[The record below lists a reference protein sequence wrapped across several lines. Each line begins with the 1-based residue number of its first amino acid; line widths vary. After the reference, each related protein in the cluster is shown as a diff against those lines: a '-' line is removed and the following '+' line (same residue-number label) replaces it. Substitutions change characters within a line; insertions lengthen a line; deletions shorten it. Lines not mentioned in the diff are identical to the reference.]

1 MATLAEIRAKLQ
13 EQETSGGRGSQSGG
27 DNAIFPFWNI
37 PENST
42 SVLRFLPDGD
52 ASNTYFWRERQMIRL
67 GFAGVKGDSNS
78 RAVTVTVPCNEMWGP
93 TGSCPV
99 LAEVRP
105 WFKDPALE
113 DMGRK
118 YWKKRSYVF
127 QGFVAESTL
136 AEDTTP
142 DNPIR
147 RFVINPSI
155 FNIIKGALMDSD
167 FTELPTD
174 TEQGTDFRLTKT
186 TKGQYADYSTSSW
199 SRKERSLDSNE
210 RSAID
215 TNGLFNLNDY
225 LPKQPSDDELRV
237 IGEMFEASVNGELY
251 DPERWGNFYR
261 PGGVQIDTANS
272 APNNSASKPPSASV
286 PQAPQ
291 AAAPTLQ
298 TPPQP
303 AAVAPVPNGQ
313 PAPVPVTPPEMQES
327 VAAAVAATAPE
338 GDGAKPSAQD
348 ILAAIRNRSN

>member
-13 EQETSGGRGSQSGG
+13 EQENRGGGSSNTGG

-67 GFAGVKGDSNS
+67 EFAGVKGQPDS
-78 RAVTVTVPCNEMWGP
+78 RKVTVNVPCNEMWGP

-99 LAEVRP
+99 LAEVRG
-105 WFKDPALE
+105 WFKDPNME

-127 QGFVAESTL
+127 QGFVVESSL
-136 AEDTTP
+136 QEDTTP

-147 RFVINPSI
+147 RFIINPSI

-167 FTELPTD
+167 FVELPTD
-174 TEQGTDFRLTKT
+174 IEQGTDFRLTKT

-199 SRKERSLDSNE
+199 ARRERSLDSNE

-215 TNGLFNLNDY
+215 SHGLFNLNDY
-225 LPKQPSDDELRV
+225 LPKQPSEEELRI
-237 IGEMFEASVNGELY
+237 IGEMFEASVDGEMY
-251 DPERWGNFYR
+251 DPDKFSNYYR
-261 PGGVQIDTANS
+261 PAGVQLPQSSASPS
-272 APNNSASKPPSASV
+272 AP
-286 PQAPQ
+286 
-291 AAAPTLQ
+291 APT
-298 TPPQP
+298 PK
-303 AAVAPVPNGQ
+303 
-313 PAPVPVTPPEMQES
+313 PAPVAETPAPAPATPPEKQEQ
-327 VAAAVAATAPE
+327 VAETVAATAPASAE
-338 GDGAKPSAQD
+338 GEKPSAQD
-348 ILAAIRNRSN
+348 ILAAIRNRNNG

>member
-13 EQETSGGRGSQSGG
+13 EQENRGPSGSSNTGG

-67 GFAGVKGDSNS
+67 EFAGVKGQADS
-78 RAVTVTVPCNEMWGP
+78 RKVTVNVPCNEMWGP

-127 QGFVAESTL
+127 QGFVAESSL
-136 AEDTTP
+136 QEDTTP
-142 DNPIR
+142 ENPIR

-199 SRKERSLDSNE
+199 ARRERSLDSNE
-210 RSAID
+210 RAAVEQY
-215 TNGLFNLNDY
+215 GLFNLNDY
-225 LPKQPSDDELRV
+225 LPKQPSEEELRV

-251 DPERWGNFYR
+251 DSERWF
-261 PGGVQIDTANS
+261 
-272 APNNSASKPPSASV
+272 
-286 PQAPQ
+286 
-291 AAAPTLQ
+291 
-298 TPPQP
+298 
-303 AAVAPVPNGQ
+303 
-313 PAPVPVTPPEMQES
+313 
-327 VAAAVAATAPE
+327 
-338 GDGAKPSAQD
+338 
-348 ILAAIRNRSN
+348 

>member
-13 EQETSGGRGSQSGG
+13 EQENRGPSGSSNTGG

-52 ASNTYFWRERQMIRL
+52 SSNTYFWRERQMIRL
-67 GFAGVKGDSNS
+67 EFAGIKGQADS
-78 RAVTVTVPCNEMWGP
+78 RKVTVNVPCNEMWGP

-127 QGFVAESTL
+127 QGYVVESSL
-136 AEDTTP
+136 QEDTTP

-147 RFVINPSI
+147 RFIINPSI

-167 FTELPTD
+167 FVELPTD
-174 TEQGTDFRLTKT
+174 IEQGTDFRLTKT

-199 SRKERSLDSNE
+199 ARRERSLDSNE
-210 RSAID
+210 RAAID
-215 TNGLFNLNDY
+215 THGLFNLNDY
-225 LPKQPSDDELRV
+225 LPKQPNEEELGV
-237 IGEMFEASVNGELY
+237 IGKMFEASVDGQMY
-251 DPERWGNFYR
+251 DPELWGNYYR
-261 PGGVQIDTANS
+261 PAGVQIDTSNS
-272 APNNSASKPPSASV
+272 APKTVASNPTP
-286 PQAPQ
+286 APQ
-291 AAAPTLQ
+291 PT
-298 TPPQP
+298 PQP
-303 AAVAPVPNGQ
+303 ATPVAET
-313 PAPVPVTPPEMQES
+313 PAPAPVTPPEKQEK
-327 VAAAVAATAPE
+327 VAEAVAATAPAE
-338 GDGAKPSAQD
+338 GGAKPSAQD

>member
-13 EQETSGGRGSQSGG
+13 ASEGGNRSGSGGGG

-67 GFAGVKGDSNS
+67 EFAGVKGDANS
-78 RAVTVTVPCNEMWGP
+78 RRVTVNVPCNEMWGP
-93 TGSCPV
+93 VGSCPV
-99 LAEVRP
+99 LSEVRA

-127 QGFVAESTL
+127 QGFVAENSL
-136 AEDTTP
+136 QEDTTP

-147 RFVINPSI
+147 RFIINPSI

-174 TEQGTDFRLTKT
+174 IEQGTDFRLTKT

-199 SRKERSLDSNE
+199 SRRERSLDSNE
-210 RSAID
+210 RAAID
-215 TNGLFNLNDY
+215 THGLFNLNDF
-225 LPKQPSDDELRV
+225 LPKQPTEAELTM
-237 IGEMFEASVNGELY
+237 IGQMFEASVDGQMY
-251 DPERWGNFYR
+251 DPELYGNFYR
-261 PGGVQIDTANS
+261 PAGVQIDTSNS
-272 APNNSASKPPSASV
+272 APNNSAAKPAAQSV
-286 PQAPQ
+286 PQPTPAP
-291 AAAPTLQ
+291 ATTAAPVVEAAPT
-298 TPPQP
+298 
-303 AAVAPVPNGQ
+303 
-313 PAPVPVTPPEMQES
+313 PVTPPAQQEA
-327 VAAAVAATAPE
+327 VAAAVAATAPASDDSGE
-338 GDGAKPSAQD
+338 KPSAQD
-348 ILAAIRNRSN
+348 ILAAIRNRGA

>member
-13 EQETSGGRGSQSGG
+13 EQETSGGRGSQTGG

-78 RAVTVTVPCNEMWGP
+78 RAVTVNVPCNEMWGP

-127 QGFVAESTL
+127 QGFVAESSL
-136 AEDTTP
+136 QEDTTP

-210 RSAID
+210 RAAIE
-215 TNGLFNLNDY
+215 THGLYNLNDY
-225 LPKQPSDDELRV
+225 LPKQPNEEELRI

-251 DPERWGNFYR
+251 DPARWGNFYR
-261 PGGVQIDTANS
+261 PAGVQIDTTNS
-272 APNNSASKPPSASV
+272 TPKGGATVTNVAP
-286 PQAPQ
+286 APQ
-291 AAAPTLQ
+291 PTP
-298 TPPQP
+298 TP
-303 AAVAPVPNGQ
+303 Q
-313 PAPVPVTPPEMQES
+313 PAPVAEAAPAPVTPPEMQEQ
-327 VAAAVAATAPE
+327 VAASVAATAPAVE
-338 GDGAKPSAQD
+338 GAKPNAQD

>member
-13 EQETSGGRGSQSGG
+13 EQENRGGGSSTGGG

-52 ASNTYFWRERQMIRL
+52 SSNTYFWRERQMIRL
-67 GFAGVKGDSNS
+67 EFAGIKGQADS
-78 RAVTVTVPCNEMWGP
+78 RKVTVNVPCNEMWGP

-127 QGFVAESTL
+127 QGYVVESSL
-136 AEDTTP
+136 QEDTTP

-147 RFVINPSI
+147 RFIINPSI

-167 FTELPTD
+167 FVELPTD
-174 TEQGTDFRLTKT
+174 IEQGTDFRLTKT

-199 SRKERSLDSNE
+199 ARRERSLDSNE
-210 RSAID
+210 RAAID
-215 TNGLFNLNDY
+215 THGLFNLNDY
-225 LPKQPSDDELRV
+225 LPKQPSEEELGV
-237 IGEMFEASVNGELY
+237 IGKMFEASVDGQMY
-251 DPERWGNFYR
+251 DPELWGNYYR
-261 PGGVQIDTANS
+261 PAGVQIDTSNS
-272 APNNSASKPPSASV
+272 APKAEAKPAP
-286 PQAPQ
+286 APQ
-291 AAAPTLQ
+291 PT
-298 TPPQP
+298 PQP
-303 AAVAPVPNGQ
+303 ATPVAET
-313 PAPVPVTPPEMQES
+313 PAPAPVTPPEKQEE
-327 VAAAVAATAPE
+327 VAAAVAATAPAE
-338 GDGAKPSAQD
+338 GGAKPSAQD

>member
-13 EQETSGGRGSQSGG
+13 ASEGGNRSSSGGGG

-67 GFAGVKGDSNS
+67 EFAGVKGDPNS
-78 RAVTVTVPCNEMWGP
+78 RRVTVNVPCNEMWGP
-93 TGSCPV
+93 VGSCPV
-99 LAEVRP
+99 LSEVRN

-127 QGFVAESTL
+127 QGFVAENSL
-136 AEDTTP
+136 QEDTTP

-147 RFVINPSI
+147 RFIINPSI

-174 TEQGTDFRLTKT
+174 IEQGTDFRLTKT

-199 SRKERSLDSNE
+199 SRRERSLDSNE
-210 RSAID
+210 RAAID
-215 TNGLFNLNDY
+215 THGLFNLNDF
-225 LPKQPSDDELRV
+225 LPKQPTEAELTM
-237 IGEMFEASVNGELY
+237 IGQMFEASVDGQMY
-251 DPERWGNFYR
+251 DPELFGNFYR
-261 PGGVQIDTANS
+261 PAGVQIDTSNS
-272 APNNSASKPPSASV
+272 APNNSAAKPAAQSV
-286 PQAPQ
+286 PQPTPAP
-291 AAAPTLQ
+291 ATTAAPVVEAAPT
-298 TPPQP
+298 
-303 AAVAPVPNGQ
+303 
-313 PAPVPVTPPEMQES
+313 PVTPPAQQEA
-327 VAAAVAATAPE
+327 VAAAVAATAPA
-338 GDGAKPSAQD
+338 GDGGGEKPSAQD
-348 ILAAIRNRSN
+348 ILAAIRNRGA

>member
-13 EQETSGGRGSQSGG
+13 EQETRGGGSSNTGG
-27 DNAIFPFWNI
+27 DNAIFAFWNI

-42 SVLRFLPDGD
+42 SVIRFLPDGD

-67 GFAGVKGDSNS
+67 EFAGIQGQADS
-78 RAVTVTVPCNEMWGP
+78 RKVTVNVPCNEMWGP

-99 LAEVRP
+99 LAEVRG
-105 WFKDPALE
+105 WFKDPNME

-127 QGFVAESTL
+127 QGFVVESSL
-136 AEDTTP
+136 QEDSTP

-167 FTELPTD
+167 FVELPTD

-199 SRKERSLDSNE
+199 ARRERSLDSNE

-215 TNGLFNLNDY
+215 THGLFNLNDY
-225 LPKQPSDDELRV
+225 LPKQPGEEELRV
-237 IGEMFEASVNGELY
+237 IGEMFEASVDGQLY
-251 DPERWGNFYR
+251 DPSRWGNFYR
-261 PGGVQIDTANS
+261 PAGVQIDTSNS
-272 APNNSASKPPSASV
+272 APKTESATV
-286 PQAPQ
+286 
-291 AAAPTLQ
+291 APT
-298 TPPQP
+298 PQP
-303 AAVAPVPNGQ
+303 A
-313 PAPVPVTPPEMQES
+313 PAPVAETPAPVTPPQKQEA
-327 VAAAVAATAPE
+327 VAQAVAATAPASVDAE
-338 GDGAKPSAQD
+338 KPSAQD
-348 ILAAIRNRSN
+348 ILAAIRNRNNG

>member
-13 EQETSGGRGSQSGG
+13 EQENRGPGGSSNTGG

-52 ASNTYFWRERQMIRL
+52 SSNTYFWRERQMIRL
-67 GFAGVKGDSNS
+67 EFAGVKGQADS
-78 RAVTVTVPCNEMWGP
+78 RKVTVNVPCNEMWGP

-127 QGFVAESTL
+127 QGFVAESSL
-136 AEDTTP
+136 QEDTTP
-142 DNPIR
+142 ENPIR
-147 RFVINPSI
+147 RFIINPSI

-167 FTELPTD
+167 FVELPTD
-174 TEQGTDFRLTKT
+174 IEQGTDFRLTKT

-199 SRKERSLDSNE
+199 ARRERSLDSNE
-210 RSAID
+210 RAAID
-215 TNGLFNLNDY
+215 THGLFTLNDY
-225 LPKQPSDDELRV
+225 LPKQPSEEELGV
-237 IGEMFEASVNGELY
+237 IGKMFEASVDGQMY
-251 DPERWGNFYR
+251 DPELWGNYYR
-261 PGGVQIDTANS
+261 PQGVQIDTSNS
-272 APNNSASKPPSASV
+272 APKGEAS
-286 PQAPQ
+286 
-291 AAAPTLQ
+291 
-298 TPPQP
+298 TPAPQP
-303 AAVAPVPNGQ
+303 APQ
-313 PAPVPVTPPEMQES
+313 PAPVAEAAPAPTPQPVTPPEKQEE
-327 VAAAVAATAPE
+327 VAAAVAATAPAE
-338 GDGAKPSAQD
+338 GGAKPSAQD

>member
-13 EQETSGGRGSQSGG
+13 ASEGGNRSGSGGGG

-67 GFAGVKGDSNS
+67 EFAGVKGDPNS
-78 RAVTVTVPCNEMWGP
+78 RRVTVNVPCNEMWGP
-93 TGSCPV
+93 VGSCPV
-99 LAEVRP
+99 LSEVRN

-127 QGFVAESTL
+127 QGFVAENSL
-136 AEDTTP
+136 QEDTTP

-147 RFVINPSI
+147 RFIINPSI

-174 TEQGTDFRLTKT
+174 IEQGTDFRLTKT

-199 SRKERSLDSNE
+199 SRRERSLDSNE
-210 RSAID
+210 RAAID
-215 TNGLFNLNDY
+215 THGLFNLNDF
-225 LPKQPSDDELRV
+225 LPKQPTEAELTM
-237 IGEMFEASVNGELY
+237 IGQMFEASVDGQMY
-251 DPERWGNFYR
+251 DPELYGNFYR
-261 PGGVQIDTANS
+261 PAGVQIDTSNS
-272 APNNSASKPPSASV
+272 APNNSAAKPAAQSV
-286 PQAPQ
+286 PQPTPAP
-291 AAAPTLQ
+291 ATTAAPVVEAAPT
-298 TPPQP
+298 
-303 AAVAPVPNGQ
+303 
-313 PAPVPVTPPEMQES
+313 PVTPPAQQEA
-327 VAAAVAATAPE
+327 VAAAVAATAPASDDSGE
-338 GDGAKPSAQD
+338 KPSAQD
-348 ILAAIRNRSN
+348 ILAAIRNRGA

>member
-13 EQETSGGRGSQSGG
+13 AQETGGTRSQAGG
-27 DNAIFPFWNI
+27 DNAIFAFWNI

-52 ASNTYFWRERQMIRL
+52 SSNTYFWRERQMIRL
-67 GFAGVKGDSNS
+67 GFSGVKGDSNS
-78 RAVTVTVPCNEMWGP
+78 RPVTVNVPCNEMWGP

-105 WFKDPALE
+105 WFKDPKLE

-127 QGFVAESTL
+127 QGFVAESSL
-136 AEDTTP
+136 QEDTTP
-142 DNPIR
+142 ENPIR
-147 RFVINPSI
+147 RFIINPSI

-167 FTELPTD
+167 FSELPTD

-215 TNGLFNLNDY
+215 QYGLFTLNDY
-225 LPKQPSDDELRV
+225 LPKQPNEEELGV
-237 IGEMFEASVNGELY
+237 IAKMFEASVEGQVY
-251 DPERWGNFYR
+251 DPELWGNYYR
-261 PGGVQIDTANS
+261 PAGVQIDTTNS
-272 APNNSASKPPSASV
+272 APKGSSP
-286 PQAPQ
+286 AP
-291 AAAPTLQ
+291 APAPAPAPTP
-298 TPPQP
+298 T
-303 AAVAPVPNGQ
+303 
-313 PAPVPVTPPEMQES
+313 PAPVAEAPAPVTPPAQQEK
-327 VAAAVAATAPE
+327 VAEAVAATAPAPQ
-338 GDGAKPSAQD
+338 GDDAKPSAQD
-348 ILAAIRNRSN
+348 ILAAIRNRSS

>member
-13 EQETSGGRGSQSGG
+13 ASEGGNRSSSGGGG

-67 GFAGVKGDSNS
+67 EFAGVKGDSNS
-78 RAVTVTVPCNEMWGP
+78 RRVTVNVPCNEMWGP
-93 TGSCPV
+93 VGSCPV
-99 LAEVRP
+99 LSEVRN

-127 QGFVAESTL
+127 QGFVAENSL
-136 AEDTTP
+136 QEDTTP

-147 RFVINPSI
+147 RFIINPSI

-174 TEQGTDFRLTKT
+174 IEQGTDFRLTKT

-199 SRKERSLDSNE
+199 SRRERSLDSNE
-210 RSAID
+210 RAAID
-215 TNGLFNLNDY
+215 THGLFNLNDF
-225 LPKQPSDDELRV
+225 LPKQPTEAELTM
-237 IGEMFEASVNGELY
+237 IGQMFEASVDGQMY
-251 DPERWGNFYR
+251 DPELYGNFYR
-261 PGGVQIDTANS
+261 PAGVQIDTSNS
-272 APNNSASKPPSASV
+272 APNNSAAKPAAQSV
-286 PQAPQ
+286 PQPTPAP
-291 AAAPTLQ
+291 ATTAAP
-298 TPPQP
+298 
-303 AAVAPVPNGQ
+303 VAEASPT
-313 PAPVPVTPPEMQES
+313 PVTPPAQQEA

-338 GDGAKPSAQD
+338 AGGDSGEKPSAQD
-348 ILAAIRNRSN
+348 ILAAIRNRGA

>member
-13 EQETSGGRGSQSGG
+13 EQENRGGGGSSNSGG

-42 SVLRFLPDGD
+42 TVLRFLPDGD
-52 ASNTYFWRERQMIRL
+52 TSNTYFWRERQMIRL
-67 GFAGVKGDSNS
+67 EFAGIKGDSNS
-78 RAVTVTVPCNEMWGP
+78 RKVTVNVPCNEMWGP

-199 SRKERSLDSNE
+199 ARRERSLDSNE
-210 RSAID
+210 RAAID
-215 TNGLFNLNDY
+215 ANGLFTLNDY
-225 LPKQPSDDELRV
+225 LPKQPNEEELGV
-237 IGEMFEASVNGELY
+237 IGQMFEASVDGQMY
-251 DPERWGNFYR
+251 DPGLWGNYYR
-261 PGGVQIDTANS
+261 PAGVQIDTSNS
-272 APNNSASKPPSASV
+272 APKGGASTPS
-286 PQAPQ
+286 PAPQ
-291 AAAPTLQ
+291 AA
-298 TPPQP
+298 
-303 AAVAPVPNGQ
+303 
-313 PAPVPVTPPEMQES
+313 PAPVAEAPAPVTPPEKQEQ
-327 VAAAVAATAPE
+327 VAEAVAATAPASAE
-338 GDGAKPSAQD
+338 GEKPSAQD
-348 ILAAIRNRSN
+348 ILAAIRNRNN